1 MAFVGPPEFLN
12 AADKTY
18 PAVRDRMILSHMGAQ
33 AGVYT
38 DIDFLTTWTSGMN
51 LSVQFGDALV
61 KAAHPTI
68 ATKGFYH
75 VTNDAAMA
83 VMVPAS
89 DPSNNRLDQLVLVV
103 KDPSYDPTL
112 VTSVPTLE
120 IVQGTPT
127 PGATLNNRSGAA
139 ATLPPNSLRLAD
151 ILVPNGAVALSATAI
166 RDRRTFSRGCF
177 KQIISTATENS
188 NTSATPGFMSS
199 FQARCEISGDNPVE
213 FSLTSWG
220 YTSSATLNTMLRA
233 GIAYLSSVDGSTTNY
248 VGGTQLNEGGQ
259 LMLQNGFRQAFSWSY
274 ITVPPANMIGSIMV
288 APWLS
293 LYDSASG
300 ATAFMGGISGWP
312 LQMTV
317 RELMHGN
324 NVTYPTS

>member
-1 MAFVGPPEFLN
+1 MGWVSTPEFLN
-12 AADKTY
+12 TKAV
-18 PAVRDRMILSHMGAQ
+18 PAVRDRQVLAHMGSQ
-33 AGVYT
+33 AGVV
-38 DIDFLTTWTSGMN
+38 DDFSFVVTWTSGMN

-68 ATKGFYH
+68 ATKGLYH
-75 VTNDAAMA
+75 VSNDAAMP
-83 VMVPAS
+83 VTVPAA
-89 DPSNNRLDQLVLVV
+89 DPSNNRVDQLVLVV

-151 ILVPNGAVALSATAI
+151 ILVPNGSATLSATAI

-177 KQIISTATENS
+177 KQIISTAGENT

-213 FSLTSWG
+213 FSLTAQS
-220 YTSSATLNTMLRA
+220 YTSSASLNTMLRA
-233 GIAYLSSVDGSTTNY
+233 GVAYLSSVDGFTTNY
-248 VGGTQLNEGGQ
+248 VGGTQLNEGGL

-288 APWLS
+288 APWLA

-300 ATAFMGGISGWP
+300 ATVSMGGISGWP

-317 RELMHGN
+317 RELMYGN

>member
-1 MAFVGPPEFLN
+1 MGWVSTPEFLN
-12 AADKTY
+12 TKTV
-18 PAVRDRMILSHMGAQ
+18 PAVRDRQVLAHMGSQ
-33 AGVYT
+33 AGVV
-38 DIDFLTTWTSGMN
+38 DDFSFLVTWTSGMN

-68 ATKGFYH
+68 ATKGLYH
-75 VTNDAAMA
+75 VSNDAAMA
-83 VMVPAS
+83 VTVPAS
-89 DPSNNRLDQLVLVV
+89 DPSNNRVDQLVLVV

-127 PGATLNNRSGAA
+127 PGATLNSRAGAA

-151 ILVPNGAVALSATAI
+151 IWVPSGVATLAATNI
-166 RDRRTFSRGCF
+166 RDRRTWSRGCF
-177 KQIISTATENS
+177 KQIVSTAAENS
-188 NTSATPGFMSS
+188 NTSATPGFMSTY
-199 FQARCEISGDNPVE
+199 QARCEISGDNPVE

-220 YTSSATLNTMLRA
+220 YTNSASLNTMLRA
-233 GIAYLSSVDGSTTNY
+233 GMAYMSSLDGTTVNY

-259 LMLQNGFRQAFSWSY
+259 LMLMNGFRQAFSWSY
-274 ITVPPANMIGSIMV
+274 IVAPPPANMIGSIMV
-288 APWLS
+288 APWLA

-300 ATAFMGGISGWP
+300 STAFMGGTTGWP